1 MDTRQKG
8 GLLRPKRAFLL
19 GVGAALLLGACRT
32 TTVATQN
39 LDAVLSS
46 TDSFRYNAATTGVWE
61 DLFSNSLASLKSL
74 TRGKPPAPKE
84 RGVPNPS
91 RVALANLLRL
101 ADSDEGPEAW
111 RHNEQVRTFA
121 RYATSAPS
129 QLCRERAVL
138 SLVPHAKR
146 LGITEPYSPLEEPAN
161 ASELRQVL
169 EGLVDATRRIVDEHA
184 DPSATAIADFNA
196 ALEVLNDT
204 QLNVASGSRLLKA
217 IAPFIKGGGLPATQ
231 REQLAELSLKVQGDL
246 VREALFAGV
255 VDRSDVVRSAG
266 MKASISVY
274 GEAFAVEALLA
285 LVPRENVADPVAEA
299 FSKFSVPPVPIQYDN
314 TLIAVCDSFAEAGLP
329 FLAKKPTALGVETR
343 GTLYAVLWQISI
355 NDLAFGNRPRHAA
368 MRALHT
374 MSGGQLESLRWE
386 EWNDWFRGVAP
397 ALEEELSALKRTEAA
412 AATDA

>member
-146 LGITEPYSPLEEPAN
+146 LGITEGAVRYHLKRRAQGKTDGRSKTSLLEQLQLVEVVDHWW
-161 ASELRQVL
+161 QDQL
-169 EGLVDATRRIVDEHA
+169 ERLPSGRAPNVHQLWSYLVDDY
-184 DPSATAIADFNA
+184 DYD
-196 ALEVLNDT
+196 
-204 QLNVASGSRLLKA
+204 GSYK
-217 IAPFIKGGGLPATQ
+217 
-231 REQLAELSLKVQGDL
+231 S
-246 VREALFAGV
+246 VR
-255 VDRSDVVRSAG
+255 
-266 MKASISVY
+266 
-274 GEAFAVEALLA
+274 
-285 LVPRENVADPVAEA
+285 
-299 FSKFSVPPVPIQYDN
+299 
-314 TLIAVCDSFAEAGLP
+314 
-329 FLAKKPTALGVETR
+329 
-343 GTLYAVLWQISI
+343 
-355 NDLAFGNRPRHAA
+355 
-368 MRALHT
+368 
-374 MSGGQLESLRWE
+374 
-386 EWNDWFRGVAP
+386 
-397 ALEEELSALKRTEAA
+397 
-412 AATDA
+412 